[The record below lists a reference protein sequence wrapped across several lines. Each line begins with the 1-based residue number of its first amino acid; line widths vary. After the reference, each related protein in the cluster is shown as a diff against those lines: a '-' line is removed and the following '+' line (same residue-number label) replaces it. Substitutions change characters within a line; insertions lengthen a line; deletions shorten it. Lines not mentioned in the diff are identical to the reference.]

1 MPKVTFVLGLSGS
14 GKTYHGKKI
23 AKENKGIR
31 LRRDSWMSV
40 MYAEGL
46 NSITSSA
53 TLQRTDRHEI
63 LGQKPSDF
71 QVFL

>member
-1 MPKVTFVLGLSGS
+1 MYIYAAA
-14 GKTYHGKKI
+14 GKS
-23 AKENKGIR
+23 GIR

-46 NSITSSA
+46 NSTTSSA

-63 LGQKPSDF
+63 LGQKSSDF
-71 QVFL
+71 HVSL